1 MLRELSVK
9 GIRQIGRD
17 RIETLENSEEELDYE
32 SIMAFYSNILKKE
45 REKFELNKTQKVNDT
60 EIWTRAVKE
69 EEKKV
74 MEKYC

>member
-1 MLRELSVK
+1 
-9 GIRQIGRD
+9 
-17 RIETLENSEEELDYE
+17 
-32 SIMAFYSNILKKE
+32 MAFYSNILKKE

-74 MEKYC
+74 MEKYCQEHG